1 MACKNRED
9 MRFRNIY
16 IQENISQTKGIQ
28 EIKLNRLSNV
38 VALVGKN
45 GSGKSR
51 ILDLI
56 EENLF
61 KSLTIPRLLDDSIS
75 SLPKVLENFKSQ
87 ILPLKDYFLLTEKA
101 NILNTKI
108 NLNSNDNIS
117 KQELRIL
124 NQQLRQLQIQQNYT
138 NRVNAFSQQFSN
150 NILPSLKQNHLR
162 RINNNEIR
170 QLQQAI
176 AETKND
182 PTLPFEN
189 LFENI
194 ANNVNYDE
202 LKSMNKSA
210 LKFLSKLP
218 HQLAFDKYECI
229 ANSKQIEDRIS
240 YKRFISL
247 KKLIKDFLD
256 KELTWEQ
263 KVSNGNLTESG
274 NNVTFSGVWKINGR
288 DFNYAEFSDG
298 EKSLFAYALLFFF
311 LDQNPKLSIKESIIL
326 IDEPEL
332 HLHPDSE
339 IDLIDGIRKAI
350 GENGQLII
358 ATHSINILSHLNYE
372 EIFMVKENAI
382 KFPTQST
389 PGESLAELMSLNERV
404 EKLSEFL
411 NSISSWTYAN
421 FMAQCFS
428 NPEVIQSSKQDDP
441 QVMALKKTILQN
453 ISKSTNIL
461 LDFGAGKGRLYEQLK
476 MDYEFIDKI
485 SYSALEPI
493 IEFHTRLRELGASN
507 IYKEHSDLPENSFDI
522 FVLCNVLHEIEIDDW
537 VATLNKIIKSLKTEG
552 FLIIIEAKNLAKG
565 EKIGTVGYLLLDLE
579 ELKELFNLESLPS
592 EVKTS
597 TSENKIMCALL
608 PKADLKQISITNLKN
623 CLTKLETNTL
633 NKIEKLR
640 KEEYDQT
647 KSISFGRQSAFLSQ
661 QNINARLGLKYLN
674 SKNSTT
680 D

>member
-1 MACKNRED
+1 
-9 MRFRNIY
+9 MRFTNIH
-16 IQENISQTKGIQ
+16 ITENISQTKGIH

-38 VALVGKN
+38 VAFIGKN

-56 EENLF
+56 EDNLF
-61 KSLTIPRLLDDSIS
+61 TSLTIPRLFDDSIFA
-75 SLPKVLENFKSQ
+75 LPKVLEDFKAHVSSF
-87 ILPLKDYFLLTEKA
+87 KGHFLSIEKA
-101 NILNTKI
+101 DVLNAKIKSNPNNIVLKE
-108 NLNSNDNIS
+108 
-117 KQELRIL
+117 ELLIT
-124 NQQLRQLQIQQNYT
+124 NQQLKSLITHPNNRAQIS
-138 NRVNAFSQQFSN
+138 AFQQQFTN
-150 NILPSLKQNHLR
+150 KILPSLKQNHLR
-162 RINNNEIR
+162 RINNSEIR

-194 ANNVNYDE
+194 ANNVNYNE
-202 LKSMNKSA
+202 LKSLNRSA

-218 HQLAFDKYECI
+218 HQLAFDQYDCV
-229 ANSKQIEDRIS
+229 ANSKKIEDRVS

-247 KKLIKDFLD
+247 KKLIKDFLNKD
-256 KELTWEQ
+256 LTWEQ
-263 KVSNGNLTESG
+263 HVSNGSLTESG

-288 DFNYAEFSDG
+288 NFNYTEFSDG
-298 EKSLFAYALLFFF
+298 EKSLFAYALLFFL

-339 IDLIDGIRKAI
+339 INLIEGIRKAI
-350 GENGQLII
+350 GEKGQLII

-382 KFPTQST
+382 KFPTHST
-389 PGESLAELMSLNERV
+389 PGESLAELMSLDERV
-404 EKLSEFL
+404 EKLTDFL
-411 NSISSWTYAN
+411 SSISSWTYAN

-428 NPEVIQSSKQDDP
+428 NPEVIQSSKPNDP
-441 QVMALKKTILQN
+441 QVMALKKTILEQM
-453 ISKSTNIL
+453 SKNTNIL

-476 MDYEFIDKI
+476 MDYDFIDRI
-485 SYSALEPI
+485 SYNALEPTL
-493 IEFHTRLRELGASN
+493 EFHNRLKELGASS
-507 IYKEHSDLPENSFDI
+507 IYKDHADLPENVFDVV
-522 FVLCNVLHEIEIDDW
+522 VLCNVLHEINIDDW
-537 VATLNKIIKSLKTEG
+537 VPSLNKIIKSLKSDG
-552 FLIIIEAKNLAKG
+552 FLIIIEAKCLAKG
-565 EKIGTVGYLLLDLE
+565 EKIGKIGYLLLDLE
-579 ELKELFNLESLPS
+579 ELKELFNLDSVPS

-597 TSENKIMCALL
+597 TSENKIVCAVL
-608 PKADLKQISITNLKN
+608 PKADLKQISLTNLKK
-623 CLTKLETNTL
+623 CLTTLEINTL

-640 KEEYDQT
+640 QDEEVQA

-674 SKNSTT
+674 SKNTT
-680 D
+680 IT